1 MHSKRDQN
9 FSLGGRGCDFFRIW
23 VFPTCSRT
31 VPYDIFSLFLKVPM
45 CFPDVP
51 NSTRNFAQILFGIDN
66 SGDSLRTLTTRAM
79 RRRASSWDLN
89 SQPTGNSG
97 LALANRVAEY
107 PILPKK
113 LPL

>member
-1 MHSKRDQN
+1 
-9 FSLGGRGCDFFRIW
+9 
-23 VFPTCSRT
+23 
-31 VPYDIFSLFLKVPM
+31 
-45 CFPDVP
+45 
-51 NSTRNFAQILFGIDN
+51 
-66 SGDSLRTLTTRAM
+66 M

-89 SQPTGNSG
+89 SQPTGNAK